1 MTGERAKWRNPI
13 LTNLSSSDAGTQ
25 SALAHS
31 PQRKGKR
38 LYLSSPERTNSPDTK
53 NGWASAC
60 ANACRFRYWL
70 VTKALPLWST
80 VGFDA
85 GQGVFQERLEWG
97 GQPQEAVPRRAMV
110 QARQIYVFA
119 HAAQLGWF
127 PEGGCLAEIA
137 MASLVDKFCDGA
149 GPKRGFAF
157 SISAE
162 NRLVANHRDAYTH
175 AFVLFAIAWLYRL
188 NGDRRLIG
196 WADQTIGF
204 IDAALQDPAH
214 GGLYDR
220 TPVDDRNKRQ
230 NPHMHLLEAYLALEA
245 AIPGRGYVER
255 AQKLVEIFKSRLFA
269 SEPGVLFEYFA
280 EDWGPHPDPQR
291 RWIFEPGHHF
301 EWAWLLHEYGKLTGE
316 DLNAWIVALDR
327 NARSDGLAESGL
339 IFNEVKSDMS
349 VLKGSHRL
357 WPHAEGAKAAV
368 ARFSMG
374 DATAPGFASAMVD
387 ALGATFLDTP
397 FAGGWID
404 QISANGSPLVDFIPA
419 SSLYHLF
426 SAAAEMSRAFRPT
439 TIAPALDS

>member
-1 MTGERAKWRNPI
+1 MARFDIDEPELVRRKDAKPRWRMGP
-13 LTNLSSSDAGTQ
+13 Q
-25 SALAHS
+25 SKRQKMYSAS
-31 PQRKGKR
+31 PDRM
-38 LYLSSPERTNSPDTK
+38 NSPDRK
-53 NGWASAC
+53 NARASAC
-60 ANACRFRYWL
+60 ASACSFRDWL

-80 VGFDA
+80 AGFDA
-85 GQGVFQERLEWG
+85 GQGVFQERLEWRG
-97 GQPQEAVPRRAMV
+97 RPQAEAPRRAMV

-127 PEGGCLAEIA
+127 PEGGRLAEIA

-157 SISAE
+157 SISAD
-162 NRLVANHRDAYTH
+162 NRLVAAHRDAYTH

-188 NGDRRLIG
+188 NGDRCLIG
-196 WADQTIGF
+196 LADQTIGF

-245 AIPGRGYVER
+245 AIPGCGYAER
-255 AQKLVEIFKSRLFA
+255 AEKLVEIFKSRLFM
-269 SEPGVLFEYFA
+269 SEPGVLLEYFA
-280 EDWGPHPDPQR
+280 EDWGAHSDPQR
-291 RWIFEPGHHF
+291 RWVFEPGHNF
-301 EWAWLLHEYGKLTGE
+301 EWAWLLHEYEKLTGE
-316 DLNAWIVALDR
+316 DLTAWILALDR
-327 NARSDGLAESGL
+327 NARSNGLAENGL
-339 IFNEVKSDMS
+339 IFEEVKCGMS
-349 VLKGSHRL
+349 VVKSSHRL

-374 DATAPGFASAMVD
+374 DAIAPEFASAMVN
-387 ALGATFLDTP
+387 ALGATFLDKP

-404 QISANGSPLVDFIPA
+404 RISANGSPLVDFIPA

-426 SAAAEMSRAFRPT
+426 SAAAEMSRAFRLPT
-439 TIAPALDS
+439 DASALDCK